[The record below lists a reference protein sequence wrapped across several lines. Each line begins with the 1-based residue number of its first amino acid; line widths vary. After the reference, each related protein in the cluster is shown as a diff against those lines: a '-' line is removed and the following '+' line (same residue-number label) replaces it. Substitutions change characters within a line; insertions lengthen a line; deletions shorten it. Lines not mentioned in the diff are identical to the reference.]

1 MSGQIS
7 QTLGLKIPT
16 LNCNSRQ
23 LLLLTVKPVLSRHPA
38 LYSANSTLRW
48 QTLFP
53 IFTVTTVT
61 RKWVT
66 SQYMCTCT
74 VNKDAI
80 LFRALYSDTKRQNKN
95 KYWWKI
101 KNYHLLSPS
110 VSKKLSIGIYL
121 RNVIFFEWIWLQ
133 LSHWRFKPNY
143 LSEGSVSTS
152 PILLTIS
159 IPPDTLPNTVCLPAR
174 NDKMSTIKWSCFVQ
188 NVSKAFSRNRQV
200 IFPKKTNIYM
210 DQLN

>member
-1 MSGQIS
+1 M
-7 QTLGLKIPT
+7 
-16 LNCNSRQ
+16 
-23 LLLLTVKPVLSRHPA
+23 KPVLSRHLA
-38 LYSANSTLRW
+38 LYSANSKWRC
-48 QTLFP
+48 QSLFP
-53 IFTVTTVT
+53 IFTVATVT

-74 VNKDAI
+74 VNVDAI

-110 VSKKLSIGIYL
+110 VSKKLSIGSYL
-121 RNVIFFEWIWLQ
+121 GKCYIFSVNLAATKP
-133 LSHWRFKPNY
+133 LRFKPNY

-159 IPPDTLPNTVCLPAR
+159 IPPDTLPKIVCLPAR
-174 NDKMSTIKWSCFVQ
+174 NNKMSTIKCSCFVQ
-188 NVSKAFSRNRQV
+188 NVIVRSFQETYKSFSSRKQTS
-200 IFPKKTNIYM
+200 IK
-210 DQLN
+210 DQLH